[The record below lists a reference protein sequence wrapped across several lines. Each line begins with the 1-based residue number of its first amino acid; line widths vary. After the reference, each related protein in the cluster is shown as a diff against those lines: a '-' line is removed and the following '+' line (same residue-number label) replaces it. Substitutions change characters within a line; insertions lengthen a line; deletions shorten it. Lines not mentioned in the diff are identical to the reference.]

1 MDNKNGI
8 SGNSGYLS
16 MARETTAGVAVRPT
30 NVIPMYEETLTT
42 ELNPNTDNMVF
53 GSKGARL
60 LTTPGKRSH
69 GGDITVMAEPNSTAL
84 FFDGLLPRTSVT
96 DAGDGKYEWA
106 FNSTSFDATSS
117 YTIDVSK
124 GVSVSR
130 FAGVQFSEISPSW
143 SENRQQWKVKATAL
157 RAFHAVE
164 VASVSAAVVTLST
177 EGYTDKPAEL
187 LLVGDSIGIR
197 KANGNHTTHTI
208 SAKTDTTITLSA
220 APSGVVAGDVVYL
233 RPTTPTLNDLF
244 PFLWSRTEFRWGATA
259 AAALTATQVPSEEG
273 SEYAIMHEFEDEK
286 GDSASGSFDR
296 HMLVRSKSIDATLKV
311 NNYYDNDKEAAKY
324 NAIPKK
330 ALVIRSFSQDGTE
343 VRVTFN
349 NLACTKGGDKP
360 LVKTDEALYYEREY
374 VPNYDRTDGQTFDV
388 KVICKLPAA

>member
-16 MARETTAGVAVRPT
+16 MARETLAGKAVKPV
-30 NVIPMYEETLTT
+30 NVIPMYEETMTT

-69 GGDITVMAEPNSTAL
+69 NGDLTVMAEPNSTAL

-96 DAGDGKYEWA
+96 ANGDGKHTWA
-106 FNSTSFDATSS
+106 FNSTSFNATSS
-117 YTIDVSK
+117 YTVDISK

-130 FAGVQFSEISPSW
+130 FSGVQFSEISPSW
-143 SENRQQWKVKATAL
+143 SENRQQWKVKASAL
-157 RAFHAVE
+157 RAFHAAE

-177 EGYTDKPAEL
+177 SGYTDKPAEL
-187 LLVGDSIGIR
+187 LIVGDSVGIR
-197 KANGNHTTHTI
+197 RANGTHSTHTI
-208 SAKTDTTITLSA
+208 TAVTDTTVTLNA
-220 APSGVVAGDVVYL
+220 APTTTVAGDVLYL
-233 RPTTPTLNDLF
+233 KPTTPTLNDLF
-244 PFLWSRTEFRWGATA
+244 PFLWSRTEFRWEATA
-259 AAALTATQVPSEEG
+259 AAALDATHVPSEEG
-273 SEYAIMHEFEDEK
+273 SEYSIQHEFEDDK

-296 HMLVRSKSIDATLKV
+296 HMLVRSKSIDATIKV

-324 NAIPKK
+324 SAIPKK
-330 ALVIRSFSQDGTE
+330 ALVVRSFSVDGTE

-360 LVKTDEALYYEREY
+360 LVKADEALYYEREY

-388 KVICKLPAA
+388 KVICKLAGA

>member
-16 MARETTAGVAVRPT
+16 MVRETTPGVAVRPV

-69 GGDITVMAEPNSTAL
+69 NGDITVMAEPNSTAM
-84 FFDGLLPRTSVT
+84 FFDGLLPRTGVT
-96 DAGDGKYEWA
+96 DNQDGTYEWA
-106 FNSTSFDATSS
+106 FNSTSFNATSS

-130 FAGVQFSEISPSW
+130 FAGVQFSEVSPAW

-157 RAFHAVE
+157 RAFHSVA
-164 VASVSAAVVTLST
+164 VASVDGAVVTLST

-187 LLVGDSIGIR
+187 LLVGDSVGIR
-197 KANGNHTTHTI
+197 RANGTHSSHTI
-208 SAKTDTTITLSA
+208 TDVTDTTVTLDV
-220 APSGVVAGDVVYL
+220 APSTVAAGDVVYL
-233 RPTTPTLNDLF
+233 RPTTPTLDDLF
-244 PFLWSRTEFRWGATA
+244 PFLWSRTEFRWGETATA
-259 AAALTATQVPSEEG
+259 ALAADHVPSEEG

-296 HMLVRSKSIDATLKV
+296 HMLVRSQSIDATIKV
-311 NNYYDNDKEAAKY
+311 NNYYDNDKEAAEY

-330 ALVIRSFSQDGTE
+330 ALVVRSFSVDGTE
-343 VRVTFN
+343 VRLTFN

-360 LVKTDEALYYEREY
+360 LVKADEALYYEREY

-388 KVICKLPAA
+388 KVICKLPEA